1 MSDQESNEKFA
12 ETFDRELY
20 RLLTTARQLGLT
32 ADDKAEGERWLAV
45 HAALAEGR
53 THVVPML
60 PAGVPPQ

>member
-32 ADDKAEGERWLAV
+32 ADDKADRKRWLAV
-45 HAALAEGR
+45 HAALAGAR

-60 PAGVPPQ
+60 QAGVLPA